1 MENHF
6 KLELLR
12 LAMQIEAYNEMR
24 SKETIINTYKELVSL
39 IEENNPK

>member
-6 KLELLR
+6 KIELLR
-12 LAMQIEAYNEMR
+12 LAMQIEDNNAMR

-39 IEENNPK
+39 MEENNPK